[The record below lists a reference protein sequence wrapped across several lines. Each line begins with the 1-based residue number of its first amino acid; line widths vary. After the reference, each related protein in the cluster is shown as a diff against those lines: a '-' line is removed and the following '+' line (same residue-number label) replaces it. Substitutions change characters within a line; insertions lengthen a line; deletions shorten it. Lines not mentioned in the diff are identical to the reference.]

1 MTKRFY
7 HIALSAVLCL
17 LTLAGCKAGT
27 DAQEAAQY
35 RKNFRAKLE
44 SSKQLTL
51 PYKLRMDISAPKED
65 PSYRSDEYDQTWL
78 DIMSHVSTNKN
89 FLSGCECLIG
99 YLPDTSK
106 FFTLIGRSR
115 GFEDNIGYILTF
127 DKNCELISS
136 QYMNNHSSVEYVEDV
151 LTDENYFT
159 IDNDLKICYY
169 FHKKTYYEDD
179 AVPIK
184 RDGEEEY
191 ENHGYIDS
199 NGVIVYDTI
208 NEVTLKYEYK
218 KR

>member
-1 MTKRFY
+1 MTKRLY
-7 HIALSAVLCL
+7 HLALSVLFCL
-17 LTLAGCKAGT
+17 LTLAGCKTGT
-27 DAQEAAQY
+27 DVQEAAQY

-44 SSKQLTL
+44 SCKQLTL

-65 PSYRSDEYDQTWL
+65 PSYRSDEYDQAWL

-159 IDNDLKICYY
+159 IDNDLKINYY

-191 ENHGYIDS
+191 ENHGYIDN